1 MYVYLTEEEF
11 LWKMQE
17 WTDWT
22 LSSEATSA
30 IYEKY
35 EGEQVEREDIATEYF
50 SAIEMS
56 VYEIFEKCR
65 DKFATEEETY
75 EYLQS
80 NFEIE
85 IEEEMYDIDLE
96 FDNGTQDK
104 NFILIKQ

>member
-1 MYVYLTEEEF
+1 MYVYLSEEEF

-50 SAIEMS
+50 YAIEMS

-65 DKFATEEETY
+65 DRFATEEETY

-85 IEEEMYDIDLE
+85 IEEEVYEIDLE
-96 FDNGTQDK
+96 FEDCNKEK
-104 NFILIKQ
+104 NFILKQ

>member
-1 MYVYLTEEEF
+1 MYVYLSAEEF

-22 LSSEATSA
+22 LTESATNA

-35 EGEQVEREDIATEYF
+35 EDEKCDRNDIATEYF

-56 VYEIFEKCR
+56 VYDIFEKCKDR
-65 DKFATEEETY
+65 FATEEETY

-85 IEEEMYDIDLE
+85 IEEEMYEIDLE
-96 FDNGTQDK
+96 FEDCNREK